1 MTNIISEESY
11 ARLETNIEERDLS
24 LLLKTINKIPKFSL
38 GENVS
43 LFFDENLKYISVSPI
58 LPITKIDVIFQLYDL
73 NITKLDIINKIK
85 QFIGEENLKKEKT
98 CVQNG
103 AKIRKINGQIQIID
117 KRFLDDC
124 IILSENNN
132 DGPYKIA
139 DRITK
144 TIYGGLITYKYK
156 MNEENNKKYCI
167 AYLKV
172 KDDIFMESD
181 LAATDNEA
189 RLNVNKKIIL
199 KYLPEE
205 YSQKIINNIDE
216 CIKRTEKKK
225 NERKERFE
233 KYLEECGG
241 DRKLLKNKRKIT
253 KEEFS
258 RRLPY
263 FNMLGKDKKNN
274 SKGKRILIE
283 DEDDDDEEYFMNTE
297 ELPIN
302 EILLG
307 DMCIVEH
314 HLKDFKY
321 TPLKIFE
328 MIRDSEKNRGVDFN
342 IEYSQINDKNFCINN
357 EVTIFSQ
364 KLGIKVQGYGKSKEE
379 AENKCALKLLAVIFK
394 NIFKTYCE
402 LHEYFENKNGRYL
415 DIVLMDENDKKRD
428 TEQDNVKNDE
438 KNIEK
443 NDDELKNV
451 EENKNKKK
459 KLETANNIIN
469 NTPEESKNS
478 KNKQKKSKQT
488 EKNGNFFNSEKNE
501 SENETKNINI
511 DNVKQNINKNNIK
524 NEDNNNIQIEY
535 LNDNTITN
543 DENSINYEKNIENN
557 ENNYNNMS
565 MTESQE
571 SLDNYNTN
579 INNNKNMN
587 DSKIR
592 YGNFFLNNSN
602 DNSHSNGISAVNNSF
617 SSNNSMTSNKIIE
630 ELSKNKKYKQYN
642 DNNSCSNDSKKREEM
657 FDERMFYI

>member
-1 MTNIISEESY
+1 
-11 ARLETNIEERDLS
+11 
-24 LLLKTINKIPKFSL
+24 
-38 GENVS
+38 
-43 LFFDENLKYISVSPI
+43 
-58 LPITKIDVIFQLYDL
+58 
-73 NITKLDIINKIK
+73 
-85 QFIGEENLKKEKT
+85 
-98 CVQNG
+98 
-103 AKIRKINGQIQIID
+103 
-117 KRFLDDC
+117 
-124 IILSENNN
+124 
-132 DGPYKIA
+132 
-139 DRITK
+139 
-144 TIYGGLITYKYK
+144 

-241 DRKLLKNKRKIT
+241 DRKLLRNKRKIT
-253 KEEFS
+253 PEEFS

-263 FNMLGKDKKNN
+263 FNLLDKDKKNRN
-274 SKGKRILIE
+274 KDKSVLIE
-283 DEDDDDEEYFMNTE
+283 DEDDDDEEEYFMNTE
-297 ELPIN
+297 DLPIN

-328 MIRDSEKNRGVDFN
+328 MIRDSEKNRGVDFI
-342 IEYSQINDKNFCINN
+342 IEYSQINDKNYCINN

-364 KLGIKVQGYGKSKEE
+364 KLGIKVQKYGKSKEE
-379 AENKCALKLLAVIFK
+379 AENKCSQALLAVIFK
-394 NIFKTYCE
+394 NIFKTYNE
-402 LHEYFENKNGRYL
+402 LHEYFKNKNGRYL
-415 DIVLMDENDKKRD
+415 DIILIDENDKKKD
-428 TEQDNVKNDE
+428 TEQNNIKKDE
-438 KNIEK
+438 KNIER
-443 NDDELKNV
+443 NDEELKNI

-459 KLETANNIIN
+459 KLENANNIIN
-469 NTPEESKNS
+469 NTPEENKNS
-478 KNKQKKSKQT
+478 KNKQKKCKKS
-488 EKNGNFFNSEKNE
+488 EKNGNYFNSEKNE
-501 SENETKNINI
+501 RENEMKNINI
-511 DNVKQNINKNNIK
+511 DNVKPNINDNIVN
-524 NEDNNNIQIEY
+524 NEDNNSIQIEY
-535 LNDNTITN
+535 LNDCTISD

-557 ENNYNNMS
+557 ENNNNNMN

-579 INNNKNMN
+579 INKNMN

-592 YGNFFLNNSN
+592 YGNYFLNNSN
-602 DNSHSNGISAVNNSF
+602 DNSHSNGISAINNSF
-617 SSNNSMTSNKIIE
+617 SSNNSMTSSKIIE

-642 DNNSCSNDSKKREEM
+642 DNNSCSNDSKEREEM
-657 FDERMFYI
+657 FDERLFYI